1 MSSYD
6 RRAAARR
13 KAWGRGPTILRF
25 EPLEGRQLMAASV
38 IGATPDVMATQFDT
52 VHSAYWGDLFHAS
65 GTVVN
70 QGTATT
76 TAPVPV
82 EIYAS
87 TAPILGT
94 PGAATMLL
102 GTATIPAG
110 LQPGAAATFD
120 QIVGLP
126 PSSAAIPGQTLYVTL
141 WVDPHSAVAEA
152 NTANKAG
159 RGLGVDTSV
168 MVIAPHQPADLVGSA
183 LNVTPTHTSAPNILS
198 WGDTFVITEQIRN
211 KGEGDAPPTRA
222 RIVLTPAGA
231 APGGAG
237 DVTIGNINVPAIPAF
252 QSTNVAQSVTL
263 PDLEPIALAGANQ
276 FTISVVQDADFL
288 TQPIYPQ
295 VADQGA
301 GLDQGPIGILPGPA
315 GTAQP
320 GANTLPDLAPATV
333 VVSQSSLF
341 WGQTFQVGAV
351 VQNVGLGD
359 AGKFTVRFVATG
371 VTGDVS
377 HGVFLGD
384 VEVDGL
390 AANSTTSVLTTV
402 RLPSKL
408 PYGTNLAS
416 PAYARIY
423 AIVDP
428 EGDLQEPLRSNN
440 QASSAPVLLS
450 VVGVNGET
458 TVPTYP
464 ATIYGTTASATQA
477 AKKAKAT
484 KGATPVLGK
493 ATPASGT
500 KKAAKKKPPKDF
512 LASVSDSVTS
522 TVEHQL
528 SVFPKNFNKLL
539 QRIGVTGSSR
549 S

>member
-1 MSSYD
+1 
-6 RRAAARR
+6 
-13 KAWGRGPTILRF
+13 
-25 EPLEGRQLMAASV
+25 MAASV
-38 IGATPDVMATQFDT
+38 IGPAADITATQYNT

-65 GTVVN
+65 GSLIN
-70 QGTATT
+70 LGSATT

-94 PGAATMLL
+94 AGATTMLL

-110 LQPGAAATFD
+110 LQPGASYNFD

-126 PSSAAIPGQTLYVTL
+126 PTSTSVPGQTLYITL

-152 NTANKAG
+152 NTTNKAG

-168 MVIAPHQPADLVGSA
+168 MTIAPHQPADLAGTA
-183 LNVTPTHTSAPNILS
+183 LSVTPTHTSAANVLS
-198 WGDTFVITEQIRN
+198 WGDTFNVTEQIQN
-211 KGEGDAPPTRA
+211 KGQGDAPPTRA

-231 APGGAG
+231 TPGGYN

-252 QSTNVAQSVTL
+252 QSTNVVQSVTL
-263 PDLEPIALAGANQ
+263 PAIEPMTLNGANQ

-333 VVSQSSLF
+333 VVSKSSLL
-341 WGQTFQVGAV
+341 WGQSFQVGAV
-351 VQNVGLGD
+351 IQNVGMGD
-359 AGKFTVRFVATG
+359 AGKFTVRFIATG
-371 VTGDVS
+371 VSGDLS
-377 HGVFLGD
+377 HGIFLGD
-384 VEVDGL
+384 AEVAGL
-390 AANSTTSVLTTV
+390 AANSSTNVLTTV
-402 RLPSKL
+402 ELPAKL
-408 PYGTNLAS
+408 PYGTTLAS

-428 EGDLQEPLRSNN
+428 EDVVEQSSRSNN
-440 QASSAPVLLS
+440 MASSAPVLLS
-450 VVGVNGET
+450 VVGVNGQT

-464 ATIYGTTASATQA
+464 QSIYSTAATATQA
-477 AKKAKAT
+477 AKKAKTT
-484 KGATPVLGK
+484 KTTTTKVLGT

-500 KKAAKKKPPKDF
+500 KKPAAKKHKVDA
-512 LASVSDSVTS
+512 LAHASETTISY
-522 TVEHQL
+522 VEKQL
-528 SVFPKNFNKLL
+528 SAFPKGLNNFLSK
-539 QRIGVTGSSR
+539 IGVTGGSR
-549 S
+549 